1 MNRLEEHERK
11 IPEIVTPAGLRY
23 RAEIMRDKGDEAC
36 ARHLELAADKLEAP
50 SWRYA
55 WMWAWVYPW
64 PFWGL
69 MVFNLAYA
77 LLVALMLTGVIAR

>member
-64 PFWGL
+64 PFVAL
-69 MVFNLAYA
+69 MAANISLYV
-77 LLVALMLTGVIAR
+77 LLVAKLTGLL